1 VIEPHIVRRSTVL
14 LAATLTCLSGMLQL
28 VVAVATITLVLVT
41 GIESILGLG
50 PAVFLASAA
59 LAALPAG
66 RAMDRRG
73 RVPVLAA
80 GCLCG
85 VALGPL
91 VFRPLLEGK
100 TLDSQSLVIPYL
112 AAGAIMVLGTLIVLQ
127 VKPDPSVFAE
137 RHHGDA
143 PRAEPAPLA
152 EILRRPGAIVAVVA
166 AVASFS
172 VMVSVMN
179 LSGYVVVGNGHPQAD
194 VFTVISAHIV
204 GMYALVLV
212 VGRFVDDMGRRPALI
227 GGLLVEAVSAAGIGW
242 AHSVAASCVCL
253 FGLGI
258 GWNVAFVAAA
268 AELTDIALPA
278 ERGKLLGFT
287 DLASGLTGAGFALA
301 GGVIY
306 SQMGAIALGV
316 GAMLIAAV
324 PAAWFTVT
332 AVRRP
337 LPAA

>member
-1 VIEPHIVRRSTVL
+1 
-14 LAATLTCLSGMLQL
+14 
-28 VVAVATITLVLVT
+28 
-41 GIESILGLG
+41 
-50 PAVFLASAA
+50 
-59 LAALPAG
+59 
-66 RAMDRRG
+66 
-73 RVPVLAA
+73 
-80 GCLCG
+80 
-85 VALGPL
+85 
-91 VFRPLLEGK
+91 
-100 TLDSQSLVIPYL
+100 
-112 AAGAIMVLGTLIVLQ
+112 
-127 VKPDPSVFAE
+127 
-137 RHHGDA
+137 
-143 PRAEPAPLA
+143 
-152 EILRRPGAIVAVVA
+152 
-166 AVASFS
+166 
-172 VMVSVMN
+172 
-179 LSGYVVVGNGHPQAD
+179 
-194 VFTVISAHIV
+194 
-204 GMYALVLV
+204 YALVLV

-287 DLASGLTGAGFALA
+287 DLVSGLTGAGFALA

-316 GAMLIAAV
+316 GAMAIAAV

-337 LPAA
+337 PVSFSPPNAPPISAPLGPMLTLAMPQSEPAADRNRSLSRRSLVKMHDDR